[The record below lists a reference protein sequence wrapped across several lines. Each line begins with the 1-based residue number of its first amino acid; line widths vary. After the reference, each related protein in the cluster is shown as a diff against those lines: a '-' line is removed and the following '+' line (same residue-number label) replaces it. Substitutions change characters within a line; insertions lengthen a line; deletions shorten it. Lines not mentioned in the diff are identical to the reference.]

1 MNKDSGKALRLTGL
15 CNRAG
20 AVTAGMDA
28 ALRVIANRDA
38 KLVLLAVDMSDGS
51 RSKVMRAALKANV
64 PFVTL
69 GDRWEL
75 GRYTGSGQ
83 CVVAVIRD
91 RDFAA
96 GVLTALGKDPASE
109 GGGETADL

>member
-1 MNKDSGKALRLTGL
+1 MSKDIGKALRLTGL

-20 AVTAGMDA
+20 EVTAGMDA
-28 ALRVIANRDA
+28 TLQVIANRGA
-38 KLVLLAVDMSDGS
+38 KLVLLAVDVSDGS
-51 RSKVMRAALKANV
+51 RRKVMRAALEANV

-75 GRYTGSGQ
+75 GQYTGGGQ

-91 RDFAA
+91 RDFAT
-96 GVLTALGKDPASE
+96 GVLKALGRDWASM
-109 GGGETADL
+109 GDGETADL